1 MNEDNKQ
8 NILDLLL
15 QVMKMLE
22 MEYLSQKKLNTEE
35 SREMEKEIASIRED
49 IENAY
54 DNLRFL

>member
-8 NILDLLL
+8 NILDLML
-15 QVMKMLE
+15 QVMKMIE
-22 MEYLSQKKLNTEE
+22 MEYLSLKKSNTEE
-35 SREMEKEIASIRED
+35 SREMEKELSGIRED